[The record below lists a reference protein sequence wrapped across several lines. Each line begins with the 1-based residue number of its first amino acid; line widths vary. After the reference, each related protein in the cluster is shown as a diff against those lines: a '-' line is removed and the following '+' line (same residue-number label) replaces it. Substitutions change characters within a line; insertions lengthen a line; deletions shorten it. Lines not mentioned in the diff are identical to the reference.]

1 MANAPTLTGF
11 VDTNPC
17 PRVLVNFTTV
27 AAGTQTINV
36 YRVSEGRQF
45 QVRGGL
51 SLFAAGGTAFYDFE
65 CPFGVSCSYRAEQF
79 DSFGTSLGFTDATLI
94 TLNSTISW
102 IHQPLQPTLA
112 VPVKVLVNSANQIS
126 RPSPGGTTWT
136 EGGTVGSTIGGQRRG
151 ISGMS
156 LNVRMANVSDAN
168 EFLSMF
174 GSYIQDFPS
183 VLCIRTPPPLR
194 IPRLLFAG
202 VLDPQEVIQ
211 GINAVLGF
219 NMTVDEVRPPSP
231 GLIIPALRR
240 EDIDIFFA
248 TRTARAAAY
257 ATRTARDIDY
267 AKAGLA
273 GP

>member
-1 MANAPTLTGF
+1 MANAPTLTGYN
-11 VDTNPC
+11 DSNPC

-27 AAGTQTINV
+27 AAGTQFINV

-51 SLFAAGGTAFYDFE
+51 NLFASGGVAFYDYE
-65 CPFGVSCSYRAEQF
+65 CPFGTSVTYRAEQF
-79 DSFGTSLGFTDATLI
+79 NSGGASLGFTDATAI
-94 TLNSTISW
+94 TLAVTTSW

-112 VPVKVLVNSANQIS
+112 VPVRILINSANQIS
-126 RPSPGGTTWT
+126 RPSPGATTWT
-136 EGGTVGSTIGGQRRG
+136 EGGTVGTTIGGQRRG
-151 ISGMS
+151 ITGMS
-156 LNVRMANVSDAN
+156 LNIRMANTSDSS
-168 EFLSMF
+168 EFLGMF
-174 GSYIQDFPS
+174 GSYIADFPS

-202 VLDPQEVIQ
+202 VLDPQEVIS
-211 GINAVLGF
+211 GVNAILGF
-219 NMTVDEVRPPSP
+219 NMTIDEVRPPSP

-267 AKAGLA
+267 SKAGLA